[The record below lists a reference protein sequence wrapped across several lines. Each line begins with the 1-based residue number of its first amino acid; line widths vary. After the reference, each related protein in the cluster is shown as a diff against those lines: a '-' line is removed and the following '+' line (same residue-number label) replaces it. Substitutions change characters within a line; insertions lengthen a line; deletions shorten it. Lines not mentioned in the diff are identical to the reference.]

1 MNEWLYNVCEIKKHM
16 TLCEI
21 SLSSLWLFIS
31 QSGVHMEWSNDGELL
46 AVAGYVRLPD
56 QDCRNEL
63 RFYRRSTKLQ
73 LALVLPTQVLLL
85 HTDSTATIH
94 VRFYS
99 VGGD

>member
-1 MNEWLYNVCEIKKHM
+1 
-16 TLCEI
+16 
-21 SLSSLWLFIS
+21 
-31 QSGVHMEWSNDGELL
+31 MEWSNDGELL

-99 VGGD
+99 VGGDWPVGQFMYICTDFR

>member
-1 MNEWLYNVCEIKKHM
+1 MSPEL
-16 TLCEI
+16 
-21 SLSSLWLFIS
+21 SLLF
-31 QSGVHMEWSNDGELL
+31 SGVRMEWSNDGELL

-85 HTDSTATIH
+85 T
-94 VRFYS
+94 
-99 VGGD
+99 